1 MFIAAEFQS
10 MRRICLTELE
20 KLLKI
25 LSIQVPDWSG
35 DEYRIYEKLD
45 TELERKTCALMKSS
59 SIIEGYTN
67 LLKLGGIG
75 YDFSELD
82 SELLRKIVANKEK
95 ILRGL
100 ENLPKFIEVEVEQS
114 PEPQPIMPSRP
125 SQPKT
130 KTITNEEHVTLKG
143 PIILG
148 IFLIVVGLAVT
159 FMLGIFGIILIVLG
173 VASLIAGVRGKTK
186 RETVTVP
193 VKEKIPAPQPVA
205 QPVRQ
210 KQIVRREVKPPF
222 TRNELQRVLDVLAQV
237 DKIVRAI

>member
-1 MFIAAEFQS
+1 MFVAAEFQS
-10 MRRICLTELE
+10 MRRLCLPELE

-25 LSIQVPDWSG
+25 LSISVPDWSG

-45 TELERKTCALMKSS
+45 NDITKKICTLMKNSS
-59 SIIEGYTN
+59 VIEGYIN
-67 LLKLGGIG
+67 LLKLGGIA
-75 YDFSELD
+75 YDFSETD
-82 SELLRKIVANKEK
+82 NELLRKIIANKNK

-100 ENLPKFIEVEVEQS
+100 ENLPKFVEVEVEPS
-114 PEPQPIMPSRP
+114 YEPQPITPPRP

>member
-1 MFIAAEFQS
+1 MFVAVEFQN
-10 MRRICLTELE
+10 MRSRCPSELE
-20 KLLKI
+20 TLLKK
-25 LSIQVPDWSG
+25 LSLSMPDWSG

-45 TELERKTCALMKSS
+45 NDITKKICALMKSS
-59 SIIEGYTN
+59 SVIEGYTN
-67 LLKLGGIG
+67 LLKLGGVF
-75 YDFSELD
+75 YDYSETD
-82 SELLRKIVANKEK
+82 NELLRKIVANGDK

-143 PIILG
+143 PIFLG

-159 FMLGIFGIILIVLG
+159 FMLGIFGVILIVLG
-173 VASLIAGVRGKTK
+173 AASLIAGVRGKTK